1 MPEVPVPLPMARQHN
16 YLLPIARGLGG
27 ALLGAA
33 AGVLVFILLGRLGLY
48 AIAAIGVLTGLGCS
62 YFSQRRSVVLGV
74 LSLAIALTVTFF
86 NEWWNNHFLE
96 DPSLGF
102 FVQNLSK
109 VNGVFWLSL
118 PLGGGLAF
126 WLGMGNERTSPR
138 VGP

>member
-1 MPEVPVPLPMARQHN
+1 MPEAPANPATARQSDNLLPMAR
-16 YLLPIARGLGG
+16 GMGG

-33 AGVLVFILLGRLGLY
+33 SGVLVFMLLGRLGLY
-48 AIAAIGVLTGLGCS
+48 AVAAIGVLTGLGCS

-74 LSLAIALTVTFF
+74 LSLAIALMVTFF

-96 DPSLGF
+96 DPSLVF
-102 FVQNLSK
+102 FVQNLTK

-118 PLGGGLAF
+118 LLGGGLAF

-138 VGP
+138 AGP